1 MTDFLIRCFIKNYDQ
16 TQNPDIRSRYGVL
29 SGIVGIILNLCLF
42 TAKLVAGIFTSSISI
57 IADAFNN
64 LSDAGS
70 SVVTFLGFK
79 LAQRPA
85 DDEHP
90 FGHGRYEY
98 VTGLGI
104 SVAILLVGVELLKS
118 SFEKIISAQQ
128 QTTFELFSIC
138 ILAAAILVKL
148 WMFFFNRKLSK
159 KIDSST
165 IKATA
170 MDSLSDVAATSIVFI
185 GLLITRFIPTLH
197 IDGYLGLLVAAFI
210 LYTGIQ
216 TARDSLTPLLGKAPD
231 PEFVKQIKELVL
243 THQDIIGIH
252 DLIIHD
258 YGPGRC
264 IVSLHAEVPSDA
276 DILQMHDSIDIIELE
291 LRQKFHCTATIH
303 MDPVDIHDPFTEN
316 LRQTVTQLV
325 SQVGEELSI
334 HDFRIVHG
342 QTHVNLI
349 FDVAVPHQYKK
360 TDAQIAAEIRK
371 KVQEYNPTYFAVI
384 QVEKLYL
391 DTSKQY

>member
-1 MTDFLIRCFIKNYDQ
+1 
-16 TQNPDIRSRYGVL
+16 
-29 SGIVGIILNLCLF
+29 
-42 TAKLVAGIFTSSISI
+42 
-57 IADAFNN
+57 
-64 LSDAGS
+64 
-70 SVVTFLGFK
+70 
-79 LAQRPA
+79 
-85 DDEHP
+85 
-90 FGHGRYEY
+90 
-98 VTGLGI
+98 
-104 SVAILLVGVELLKS
+104 
-118 SFEKIISAQQ
+118 
-128 QTTFELFSIC
+128 
-138 ILAAAILVKL
+138 
-148 WMFFFNRKLSK
+148 
-159 KIDSST
+159 
-165 IKATA
+165 

>member
-16 TQNPDIRSRYGVL
+16 TQNPDIRSKYGVL

-118 SFEKIISAQQ
+118 SFEKIVSAQQ

-243 THQDIIGIH
+243 AHQDIIGIH

-360 TDAQIAAEIRK
+360 TDSQIAAEIRK

>member
-118 SFEKIISAQQ
+118 SFEKIISDQQ

-138 ILAAAILVKL
+138 ILAAAI
-148 WMFFFNRKLSK
+148 
-159 KIDSST
+159 
-165 IKATA
+165 
-170 MDSLSDVAATSIVFI
+170 AAV
-185 GLLITRFIPTLH
+185 
-197 IDGYLGLLVAAFI
+197 
-210 LYTGIQ
+210 
-216 TARDSLTPLLGKAPD
+216 
-231 PEFVKQIKELVL
+231 
-243 THQDIIGIH
+243 
-252 DLIIHD
+252 
-258 YGPGRC
+258 
-264 IVSLHAEVPSDA
+264 
-276 DILQMHDSIDIIELE
+276 
-291 LRQKFHCTATIH
+291 
-303 MDPVDIHDPFTEN
+303 
-316 LRQTVTQLV
+316 
-325 SQVGEELSI
+325 
-334 HDFRIVHG
+334 
-342 QTHVNLI
+342 
-349 FDVAVPHQYKK
+349 
-360 TDAQIAAEIRK
+360 
-371 KVQEYNPTYFAVI
+371 
-384 QVEKLYL
+384 
-391 DTSKQY
+391 